1 MWHLKNRTKTDF
13 YTPESNPIL
22 YIKYMPI
29 KIKKLTSNNK
39 KKKTDS
45 QINRWLTEGRGV
57 R

>member
-1 MWHLKNRTKTDF
+1 MWHLKNKTKTDF

-39 KKKTDS
+39 KKKTDL